1 MKNYLLPAALVAC
14 VVTVGCTTA
23 AQLNKIRVG
32 MTKDEVIAAIGQPSS
47 TGATANIEY
56 LTYYLTADDGYGRD
70 QPYMVR
76 LVDGKVESFGRSFQL
91 WDAYY
96 RPTAGNQ
103 APPMPG
109 QTFVTQPATSAAP
122 RASGDVAGQLDHLK
136 QLHDQ
141 GVLNDDEFA
150 RAKARVLSESK

>member
-14 VVTVGCTTA
+14 AITVGCTTSA
-23 AQLNKIRVG
+23 ALNKIRVG
-32 MTKDEVIAAIGQPSS
+32 MTKDEVVATIGQPSS
-47 TGATANIEY
+47 TGATGNIEY
-56 LTYYLTADDGYGRD
+56 LTYYLVADDGYGRD

-96 RPTAGNQ
+96 RPTAGNT

-109 QTFVTQPATSAAP
+109 QTIVTQPTAAAAP
-122 RASGDVAGQLDHLK
+122 HSSSDIAAQLDHLK